1 MGNTGNRDT
10 ANLFIFFCI
19 KFQFTKEQEDI
30 ITIMVPQHSLHSIG
44 VEKSLSLHNCK
55 NRLKEFL

>member
-1 MGNTGNRDT
+1 MGNTGNRDI
-10 ANLFIFFCI
+10 ANLFIVFFN

-44 VEKSLSLHNCK
+44 VEKKSFTLQLQK
-55 NRLKEFL
+55 